1 MDSNPGIFFKLN
13 GKILR
18 CTQTYMDKR
27 LEKFNITI
35 GIYPYLL
42 VLSRMSG
49 INQSEISREINVDKA
64 MSARAIKKLIS
75 LGYIKKIEDS
85 KDTRA
90 YKLYL
95 TEKGTD
101 VVPHIVEAL
110 RDWFEILLGNAK
122 DEEVEITHKILSEAL
137 KNGEKWRKN
146 FCKGVCEN
154 GKYK

>member
-18 CTQTYMDKR
+18 CTQIYMDKR

-49 INQSEISREINVDKA
+49 INQSEISREINVDKS

-75 LGYIKKIEDS
+75 LGYIKKIEDI

-101 VVPHIVEAL
+101 VVPYIVEAL

-122 DEEVEITHKILSEAL
+122 DEEVEITHKILNEAL
-137 KNGEKWRKN
+137 ENGEKWRKN